1 MSVTYFA
8 YGANLDVPAM
18 QARCPGAIPLQ
29 TAALDGH
36 RLVSMREGWLS
47 ITPDADHRVEGLL
60 WTLEA
65 SHLAALDVYEEVAED
80 LYVHDRRLV
89 EASDGSMIEALVYI
103 GTNSGPGSLNQEYAG
118 RVARAALAVLGADT
132 ASAIRSLATPG

>member
-47 ITPDADHRVEGLL
+47 ITPDADHRVVGLL

-65 SHLAALDVYEEVAED
+65 SHLAALDVYEEVAEG
-80 LYVHDRRLV
+80 LYVHDRCLV
-89 EASDGSMIEALVYI
+89 EASHGTMIFWA
-103 GTNSGPGSLNQEYAG
+103 SGPTPCQNDQRIGVRTRLPPEFVSAGSLY
-118 RVARAALAVLGADT
+118 
-132 ASAIRSLATPG
+132 PK

>member
-65 SHLAALDVYEEVAED
+65 THLAALDVYEEVAD
-80 LYVHDRRLV
+80 GLYVHETRQV
-89 EASDGSMIEALVYI
+89 ESNDGTIIDALVYI
-103 GTNSGPGSLNQEYAG
+103 GTNDGPGLLNAEYAG
-118 RVARAALAVLGADT
+118 RVARAALAVLGADAAHRIKT
-132 ASAIRSLATPG
+132 LAPPG